1 MTNVIDFQRERAVR
15 KSGIKDKSVIDDMI
29 ANAYDPMDPQERRQ
43 YWDRCKLIE
52 LLGDGEDCSISIG
65 PFEIE
70 QDDDFIYEPDLSMF
84 FDDNN
89 K

>member
-1 MTNVIDFQRERAVR
+1 MNNIIDFERERAKR
-15 KSGIKDKSVIDDMI
+15 KSGITDIAVIDDMI
-29 ANAYDPMDPQERRQ
+29 ANAYDPMDPQERQQ

-52 LLGDGEDCSISIG
+52 LLGDGKDCSISIG

-70 QDDDFIYEPDLSMF
+70 QTDDVIYNSDLSMF
-84 FDDNN
+84 FDDSN